1 MINRKTL
8 TIVATTIG
16 FMWLLLGISCEKG
29 GLTRSVDWDDYTE
42 FMSDSI
48 IMEDS
53 IKMDDKSGISFEM
66 ESDSLKEDIED
77 VYFHAKEWGEERI
90 NVDL

>member
-8 TIVATTIG
+8 TIVVITTG
-16 FMWLLLGISCEKG
+16 VMWLLLGVSCEKG
-29 GLTRSVDWDDYTE
+29 ELTRSVDLDDYTGL
-42 FMSDSI
+42 MSDSI
-48 IMEDS
+48 IMEES

-77 VYFHAKEWGEERI
+77 VYFHSKEWEEQGMV
-90 NVDL
+90 VDL